1 MNRNEDKKI
10 IRDIPIDKIPDFIF
24 MHLRNMWS
32 VDGLYFLEIE
42 KKYGT
47 EIATDIDKNVW
58 EIMGKIEARRIKNL
72 FDFKNNDL
80 NCFLKCLK
88 LSGWTLDLEDKEFIL
103 KKDKLIIQ
111 NSKCRIQNTR
121 LKKGLSEFPCKK
133 VRFGFLKSFAEEINP
148 KIKVNCQVCPPDKHK
163 DDLWCKWEFKL

>member
-1 MNRNEDKKI
+1 MNRDEDKKI
-10 IRDIPIDKIPDFIF
+10 IKDIPIDKIPDFIF

-80 NCFLKCLK
+80 NCLLKCLK
-88 LSGWTLDLEDKEFIL
+88 LSGWTLDLEDKEFIVH
-103 KKDKLIIQ
+103 KDKIIIQ

-121 LKKGLSEFPCKK
+121 IKKGLSEFPCKK

-148 KIKVNCQVCPPDKHK
+148 KIQVNCIVCPPDKHNN
-163 DDLWCKWEFKL
+163 DLWCKWEFTL

>member
-72 FDFKNNDL
+72 FNFKNNDL
-80 NCFLKCLK
+80 NCLLKCLK
-88 LSGWTLDLEDKEFIL
+88 LSGWTLDLEDKEFIAH
-103 KKDKLIIQ
+103 KDRVIIQ

-121 LKKGLSEFPCKK
+121 LKKGLTEFPCKK

-148 KIKVNCQVCPPDKHK
+148 KIQVKCIVCPPDKHNNN
-163 DDLWCKWEFKL
+163 LWCKWEFTL